1 MGTSDVTAAEWVDN
15 NAPAGSV
22 IYSLAPGLPDKSTAR
37 YPLLRSG
44 ADAFTDTEATLK
56 PLLSARTRLAGVR
69 TALNTIPPENSP
81 YLVNIPAQVD
91 YLVIT
96 PSERNYAR
104 LQGLMTGSEID
115 GLVADLRR
123 SPEFTVVYDH
133 DGSVIFRYIP
143 GT

>member
-1 MGTSDVTAAEWVDN
+1 M
-15 NAPAGSV
+15 
-22 IYSLAPGLPDKSTAR
+22 
-37 YPLLRSG
+37 
-44 ADAFTDTEATLK
+44 
-56 PLLSARTRLAGVR
+56 R
-69 TALNTIPPENSP
+69 TALNTIPAVNSP
-81 YLVNIPAQVD
+81 YLEHIPAQVD

-104 LQGLMTGSEID
+104 LEGLMTASQID

-123 SPEFTVVYDH
+123 APDFTVVYDH